1 MAIDRDEL
9 ARRTIAFQPKAYV
22 RCTPYAHRSTPL
34 GMGYGD
40 TRFASPTKS
49 FKLLYVGVSLAISI
63 AEAIV
68 RDRFETGISREIIAD
83 ELDEWGAC
91 EVSARRPLK
100 VLDMR
105 GGDACFQLGV
115 STEILGAKA
124 QDASRD
130 FSQEIYDT
138 TDVEGI
144 LYPSRLL
151 GRNCVAVY
159 DRAVGKLG
167 SGSVVRLERI
177 PALVPSLEELRITLI
192 R

>member
-9 ARRTIAFQPKAYV
+9 ARRTITFQPQAYV

-49 FKLLYVGVSLAISI
+49 FKLLYIGANLATSI
-63 AEAIV
+63 TETII
-68 RDRFETGISREIIAD
+68 RDRFETGIPREIIAD
-83 ELDEWGAC
+83 ELDDWGAC
-91 EVSARRPLK
+91 EVSATRPLR
-100 VLDMR
+100 VLDIR
-105 GGDACFQLGV
+105 GGDACFHLGV

-124 QDASRD
+124 QDDARE
-130 FSQEIYDT
+130 FSEELYSAMHID
-138 TDVEGI
+138 GI